1 MSELTT
7 YNLSLFN
14 KHLLKFRIKYY
25 FKETGEL
32 VLRHKLLMAFLFCL
46 LAPEIEKIHLIGVP
60 FFVIVA
66 PDIAIAIKLLSLAA
80 LLSFLFLL
88 IRAQANFI
96 KGGEFGDYL
105 AALQAFS
112 PHDKKID
119 LIVSLLSLNII
130 WFALFFGGAR
140 LTQITSNTSLLCS
153 YYTLFSSLIIV
164 IMIFLLNVLYKNS
177 QNIVF
182 LTLLCML
189 IALVS
194 TQQNSLLNFGISLF
208 SGLSCILI
216 AYRTQPYQQKSQT
229 VKTDKKLLKKS
240 ITNHPIKIYFL
251 TQIATVRAHK
261 AAFIIRLSIAILLS
275 IATIYLLLSTELV
288 KRMFA
293 VLLILIGTQTYILST
308 WGTFFSKNEQNY
320 SLFHSMFHD
329 NLLVKQGIE
338 IICICA
344 GLFLS
349 LIPLMLFLVLMKPI
363 DILLLTGI
371 IIANTLTITINRLLY
386 RYSLRFCFF
395 TSLINTVANIVMQY
409 LLLGAFLGAR
419 YSTNQYKQIIF

>member
-1 MSELTT
+1 MFELTT

-32 VLRHKLLMAFLFCL
+32 VLRHKLLMAFMFCL
-46 LAPEIEKIHLIGVP
+46 LAPGIEKIHLIGVP

-66 PDIAIAIKLLSLAA
+66 PGISLGIKLLSLTA

-88 IRAQANFI
+88 IRAQAKAI
-96 KGGEFGDYL
+96 QGGEFGDYL

-119 LIVSLLSLNII
+119 LIVSLLSLNVI
-130 WFALFFGGAR
+130 WFALFFGGTG
-140 LTQITSNTSLLCS
+140 LTHITNNTSLLYS
-153 YYTLFSSLIIV
+153 YYALYSSLIIV
-164 IMIFLLNVLYKNS
+164 IMIFLLNVLYKNI

-189 IALVS
+189 IALAS
-194 TQQNSLLNFGISLF
+194 TQQNPLLNFGVCLFSSLF
-208 SGLSCILI
+208 CIII
-216 AYRTQPYQQKSQT
+216 AYTTHPYKQKTQA
-229 VKTDKKLLKKS
+229 VKTDKKRLKKS
-240 ITNHPIKIYFL
+240 ITNHPTKLYFL

-261 AAFIIRLSIAILLS
+261 AAFTIRLSIAILLS
-275 IATIYLLLSTELV
+275 FVTINLLLSSTELV
-288 KRMFA
+288 ESLFV
-293 VLLILIGTQTYILST
+293 VLLILIGIQTYILST
-308 WGTFFSKNEQNY
+308 LSTFFSKNEQDY
-320 SLFHSMFHD
+320 SLFHFIFRD

-349 LIPLMLFLVLMKPI
+349 LIPLMLFLAYMKPI
-363 DILLLTGI
+363 SVVLLTGVI
-371 IIANTLTITINRLLY
+371 SASSLTITINRMLY
-386 RYSLRFCFF
+386 KYSLHFCFF
-395 TSLINTVANIVMQY
+395 TSLINTVVNVVMQY
-409 LLLGAFLGAR
+409 LLIGAFLG
-419 YSTNQYKQIIF
+419 K

>member
-14 KHLLKFRIKYY
+14 KQLLKFRIKYY

-46 LAPEIEKIHLIGVP
+46 LAPGFEKIHLIGVP

-66 PDIAIAIKLLSLAA
+66 PGISLGIKLLSLTA

-96 KGGEFGDYL
+96 KGGKFGDYL
-105 AALQAFS
+105 ASSQAFS
-112 PHDKKID
+112 PNDKKID
-119 LIVSLLSLNII
+119 LIVSMLSLNVI
-130 WFALFFGGAR
+130 WFALFFGGAG
-140 LTQITSNTSLLCS
+140 LTHITNNTSLLYS
-153 YYTLFSSLIIV
+153 YYALYSSLIIM
-164 IMIFLLNVLYKNS
+164 IMIFLLNVLYKNI

-194 TQQNSLLNFGISLF
+194 TQQNSLLNFGVCLF
-208 SGLSCILI
+208 SSLSCIII
-216 AYRTQPYQQKSQT
+216 AYSTQSYKQQTQP
-229 VKTDKKLLKKS
+229 VKADTMPLIKA
-240 ITNHPIKIYFL
+240 ITNHHPIKLYFL

-261 AAFIIRLSIAILLS
+261 AAFTIRLFITTLLSIAI
-275 IATIYLLLSTELV
+275 IYLLLSSTELAES
-288 KRMFA
+288 MFV
-293 VLLILIGTQTYILST
+293 VLLILIGIQTYILST
-308 WGTFFSKNEQNY
+308 LSTFFSKNEQYY
-320 SLFHSMFHD
+320 SLFHSIFHD

-338 IICICA
+338 VLCISF
-344 GLFLS
+344 GLLLS
-349 LIPLMLFLVLMKPI
+349 LVPLAIFLAFMKPI
-363 DILLLTGI
+363 DVLLLTSI
-371 IIANTLTITINRLLY
+371 IIVSMLTITINRMLY

-395 TSLINTVANIVMQY
+395 TTLINTVAIVVMQY
-409 LLLGAFLGAR
+409 LLIGAFLG
-419 YSTNQYKQIIF
+419 T